1 MKTVTLFLLIF
12 VFTNCEN
19 KLSITPNITT
29 VGYPKIS
36 VNIVPDDG
44 NDSLTINKPKAYKL
58 YLKQLEFSVPTL
70 QYKMRFT
77 PTAGYDAILTI
88 NQKEYRPNDWIISPP
103 FKDFED
109 KSITFYYTP
118 IGSKTGEIDITFGVF
133 VDKLEGQEIVV
144 VRKGLV
150 FK

>member
-1 MKTVTLFLLIF
+1 MKILTLFLLIF

-19 KLSITPNITT
+19 KLSITPYTVK

-36 VNIVPDDG
+36 LNIVPDDS
-44 NDSLTINKPKAYKL
+44 NDSLTINIPKAYKI
-58 YLKQLEFSVPTL
+58 YLKQLDFSAPSL

-77 PTAGYDAILTI
+77 PAAGYDAIITL
-88 NQKEYRPNDWIISPP
+88 NQKEYRPNDWITLPL

-109 KSITFYYTP
+109 NPITFYYTS